1 MLVPLVD
8 RSASSKTTMLPFSYI
23 LMCYLLKKNM
33 DLSVKK
39 YSKIKR
45 DKNIYIFVTIL
56 KKNPKKFKNFMKF
69 IQNFHHNLKPQ
80 VLFGFDFQ

>member
-1 MLVPLVD
+1 
-8 RSASSKTTMLPFSYI
+8 
-23 LMCYLLKKNM
+23 M

-45 DKNIYIFVTIL
+45 DKKIYIFVTIL
-56 KKNPKKFKNFMKF
+56 KKKLKNFMKF